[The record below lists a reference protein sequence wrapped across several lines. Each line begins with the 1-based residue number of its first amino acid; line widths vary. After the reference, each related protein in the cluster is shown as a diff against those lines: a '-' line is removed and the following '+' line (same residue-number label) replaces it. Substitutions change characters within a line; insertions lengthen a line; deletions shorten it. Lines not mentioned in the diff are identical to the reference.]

1 MRHLH
6 HRKFGFIIAGSLI
19 LGIVAAGGSPAYA
32 ASSGN
37 DAPDL
42 PPLTAVSSADVPD
55 EYLVYPDGTPLPADA
70 VVMTDAEMDAL
81 GSDTSIGAPESTP
94 GATTR
99 ATVVGNC
106 HFAVGQMWK
115 RSSGQG
121 FPSGSVGA
129 KPAISSCWGAVTKT
143 YIRSIVFMHNGW
155 LWVPVTEA
163 FESFGTWNMV
173 QKSVQ
178 YKCNGTGQHT
188 FRVVS
193 YFKASGAKDVTAASA
208 QLSSGDYKLQCG

>member
-1 MRHLH
+1 
-6 HRKFGFIIAGSLI
+6 
-19 LGIVAAGGSPAYA
+19 
-32 ASSGN
+32 
-37 DAPDL
+37 
-42 PPLTAVSSADVPD
+42 
-55 EYLVYPDGTPLPADA
+55 
-70 VVMTDAEMDAL
+70 
-81 GSDTSIGAPESTP
+81 
-94 GATTR
+94 
-99 ATVVGNC
+99 
-106 HFAVGQMWK
+106 MWK

-129 KPAISSCWGAVTKT
+129 KPAISNCWGAVTKT
-143 YIRSIVFMHNGW
+143 YIKSIVFMHNGW
-155 LWVPVTEA
+155 LWVPVTKA

>member
-6 HRKFGFIIAGSLI
+6 HRKVGLLITGSLI
-19 LGIVAAGGSPAYA
+19 LGIIAAGNPAYA
-32 ASSGN
+32 DSSGS
-37 DAPDL
+37 DKLDL
-42 PPLTAVSSADVPD
+42 PSLTATSSEDVPD

-70 VVMTDAEMDAL
+70 SVMTDAEMDAL
-81 GSDTSIGAPESTP
+81 GSDTKISTPDSTP
-94 GATTR
+94 GATAK

-106 HFAVGQMWK
+106 HFAVGNMWK
-115 RSSGQG
+115 RSSAKGLPYG
-121 FPSGSVGA
+121 GAGA

-155 LWVPVTEA
+155 LWVPVTNA
-163 FESFGTWNMV
+163 FESFGTWNME
-173 QKSVQ
+173 QKSVL
-178 YKCNGTGQHT
+178 YACNGTGQHT

-193 YFKASGAKDVTAASA
+193 YFKASGAKDVIAAEA